1 MKFKY
6 IDFEGPETTECYGVK
21 FVRGIPSE
29 VTDSLGIQKL
39 TRNPYFEAV
48 ADGAEAEAEKVE
60 APIVRRGR
68 PAKARY
74 A

>member
-29 VTDSLGIQKL
+29 VSDPVGIKKL

-48 ADGAEAEAEKVE
+48 TEGAEVE
-60 APIVRRGR
+60 APKVETVVKRGR

-74 A
+74 VG